1 MLLVAHDIVPGDKE
15 TVRRGCEENIAGE
28 LRMEFVTYPSL
39 EGKICWISGGASGI
53 GRAVAASLAASGAT
67 AVIADLDEGSARNAI
82 EAIVSGGGRAVFSQ
96 VNILDTAS
104 VEESVQSTAD
114 RFGRLDVLVNSA
126 GRTST
131 DRYDDFE
138 RNVDMFLLGTWR
150 AMRVGLPLL
159 QQAGGGSV
167 INIASIAGV
176 TGSIGPAGYGPS
188 KHGVVGATKDAALKH
203 AKDGIRVNV
212 VCPGYIETPMT
223 AGFAPT
229 KAESDALI
237 NDKLRVPM
245 GRWGQPEEI
254 AAVVAFLASDQ
265 ASFITGQAIV
275 VDGGLTAR

>member
-1 MLLVAHDIVPGDKE
+1 
-15 TVRRGCEENIAGE
+15 
-28 LRMEFVTYPSL
+28 MEFVTYPSL

-53 GRAVAASLAASGAT
+53 GRAIATSLAASGAT
-67 AVIADLDEGSARNAI
+67 AVIADLDEDTARNAI
-82 EAIVSGGGRAVFSQ
+82 EAITSSGGKAVFSQ
-96 VNILDTAS
+96 VDILDTAS
-104 VEESVQSTAD
+104 VEASVQSAAE
-114 RFGRLDVLVNSA
+114 RFGCLDVLVNSA

-138 RNVDMFLLGTWR
+138 RNVDMFLIGTWR

-188 KHGVVGATKDAALKH
+188 KHGVVGATKDAALKY

-229 KAESDALI
+229 KAESDTLI

-254 AAVVAFLASDQ
+254 ASVVAFLASDQ

>member
-1 MLLVAHDIVPGDKE
+1 
-15 TVRRGCEENIAGE
+15 
-28 LRMEFVTYPSL
+28 MERVTYSSL
-39 EGKICWISGGASGI
+39 KGKVAWVSGGSSGI
-53 GRAVAASLAASGAT
+53 GRASAQALAASGSQ
-67 AVIADLDEGSARNAI
+67 VMIADVDADAGFRVISEI
-82 EAIVSGGGRAVFSQ
+82 EAQGGIAAFHPVDVLDDVSVR
-96 VNILDTAS
+96 TS
-104 VEESVQSTAD
+104 VEAAVE
-114 RFGRLDVLVNSA
+114 RFGRLDVVVNSA

-131 DRYDDFE
+131 NSYDDFE

-150 AMRVGLPLL
+150 AML
-159 QQAGGGSV
+159 QAYGGGSL

-188 KHGVVGATKDAALKH
+188 KHGVVGATKDAALKY
-203 AKDGIRVNV
+203 APDGIRVNV

-223 AGFAPT
+223 AQFAPT
-229 KAESDALI
+229 PAESDALI

-245 GRWGQPEEI
+245 KRWGRAEEI

>member
-1 MLLVAHDIVPGDKE
+1 M
-15 TVRRGCEENIAGE
+15 
-28 LRMEFVTYPSL
+28 MEVVTYPSL

-53 GRAVAASLAASGAT
+53 GRAVADTLATSGAVV
-67 AVIADLDEGSARNAI
+67 VIADVDEGSARNVIDAI
-82 EAIVSGGGRAVFSQ
+82 TSKGGQAIFSQ
-96 VNILDTAS
+96 VNILDTLS
-104 VEESVQSTAD
+104 VEASIQGAAD

-138 RNVDMFLLGTWR
+138 RNVDMFLIGTWR
-150 AMRVGLPLL
+150 AMRAGLPHL
-159 QQAGGGSV
+159 QQGGGGSI
-167 INIASIAGV
+167 INMASIAGV

-188 KHGVVGATKDAALKH
+188 KHGVVGATKDAALKY

-229 KAESDALI
+229 QAESDALI

-245 GRWGQPEEI
+245 GRWGQPAEI

>member
-1 MLLVAHDIVPGDKE
+1 MK
-15 TVRRGCEENIAGE
+15 
-28 LRMEFVTYPSL
+28 FVTYPSL

-53 GRAVAASLAASGAT
+53 GRAVATSLAASGAT
-67 AVIADLDEGSARNAI
+67 AVIADLDEGSAWNTM
-82 EAIVSGGGRAVFSQ
+82 EAITSSGGKAVFSQ

-104 VEESVQSTAD
+104 VEASVQSAGE

-138 RNVDMFLLGTWR
+138 RNVDMFLIGTWR

-188 KHGVVGATKDAALKH
+188 KHGVVGATKDAALKY

-254 AAVVAFLASDQ
+254 ASVVAFLASDQ

>member
-1 MLLVAHDIVPGDKE
+1 MDSI
-15 TVRRGCEENIAGE
+15 I
-28 LRMEFVTYPSL
+28 YPSL
-39 EGKICWISGGASGI
+39 AGKVCWVSGGASGI
-53 GRAVAASLAASGAT
+53 GRAVTLALVASQAKVVVADIDAEMAREVIGLVEARGGEARFDRVDALDDQSVRASIEGTAA
-67 AVIADLDEGSARNAI
+67 
-82 EAIVSGGGRAVFSQ
+82 
-96 VNILDTAS
+96 
-104 VEESVQSTAD
+104 
-114 RFGRLDVLVNSA
+114 RFGRLDVVVNSA
-126 GRTST
+126 GRTSN

-150 AMRVGLPLL
+150 AMRASLPLL
-159 QQAGGGSV
+159 QKSGGGSL

-176 TGSIGPAGYGPS
+176 TGSIGPTGYGPS

-223 AGFAPT
+223 KPFQPT
-229 KAESDALI
+229 PEESEALI
-237 NDKLRVPM
+237 KEKLRVPM

-254 AAVVAFLASDQ
+254 ASVVAFLASDQ

>member
-1 MLLVAHDIVPGDKE
+1 M
-15 TVRRGCEENIAGE
+15 
-28 LRMEFVTYPSL
+28 S
-39 EGKICWISGGASGI
+39 
-53 GRAVAASLAASGAT
+53 ASGAK
-67 AVIADLDEGSARNAI
+67 VIIADLDEARAR
-82 EAIVSGGGRAVFSQ
+82 EVVDIVCGHGGEAVFSHAN
-96 VNILDTAS
+96 VLDDSSISGSLKGA
-104 VEESVQSTAD
+104 VD
-114 RFGRLDVLVNSA
+114 RFGRLDIVVNSA
-126 GRTST
+126 GKTAT
-131 DRYDDFE
+131 DGYDDFE

-150 AMRVGLPLL
+150 AMRASLPLL
-159 QQAGGGSV
+159 KESGGGCL

-188 KHGVVGATKDAALKH
+188 KHGVVGATKDAALKY

-223 AGFAPT
+223 ASFAPNQ
-229 KAESDALI
+229 AESDALI

-254 AAVVAFLASDQ
+254 ASVVTFLASDQ

>member
-1 MLLVAHDIVPGDKE
+1 ME
-15 TVRRGCEENIAGE
+15 TVVYAS
-28 LRMEFVTYPSL
+28 LRDKV
-39 EGKICWISGGASGI
+39 CWISGGSSGI
-53 GRAVAASLAASGAT
+53 GRAIAEYLSASGAKIVV
-67 AVIADLDEGSARNAI
+67 ADVDELKASEVINSISARGGNAVFGCVDVLDDKSVT
-82 EAIVSGGGRAVFSQ
+82 ASMGRAVE
-96 VNILDTAS
+96 T
-104 VEESVQSTAD
+104 
-114 RFGRLDVLVNSA
+114 FGRLDVIINSA
-126 GRTST
+126 GRTTS
-131 DRYDDFE
+131 DCYDDFE

-150 AMRVGLPLL
+150 AMRAGLPLL

-188 KHGVVGATKDAALKH
+188 KHGVVGATKDAALRY

-223 AGFAPT
+223 SGFAT
-229 KAESDALI
+229 TREESDALI

-245 GRWGQPEEI
+245 GRWGQAEEI
-254 AAVVAFLASDQ
+254 ASVVAFLASDQ